1 MGDSRTLSQRRLA
14 RVAQAIKQVV
24 SQAILTEMRDP
35 RAKNITVIAVEVP
48 EDLRTAKV
56 YVSVMGDPKIEKLS
70 LKGLDAARGWLQQRI
85 AEELDLRWTPVLTFV
100 IDPGVK
106 KSLEI
111 SRTLREQL
119 PLDDDEGEGDGEDEL
134 SEAEDAASQDS
145 AGEPG
150 DGESEESGEDDKSS

>member
-1 MGDSRTLSQRRLA
+1 MSQRRLA

-24 SQAILTEMRDP
+24 SQAILMEVRDP

-56 YVSVMGDPKIEKLS
+56 FVSIMGDPKTERLS
-70 LKGLDAARGWLQQRI
+70 LQGLNAARGFLQQRI

-100 IDPGVK
+100 VDPGVK

-111 SRTLREQL
+111 SRTLRAELPPESESEDDQEQ
-119 PLDDDEGEGDGEDEL
+119 EEAQAEAGENETDAGGEDH
-134 SEAEDAASQDS
+134 SSDTNAD
-145 AGEPG
+145 
-150 DGESEESGEDDKSS
+150 EEKQSG

>member
-1 MGDSRTLSQRRLA
+1 MSQRRLA

-85 AEELDLRWTPVLTFV
+85 AEQLDLRWTPVLTFV

-150 DGESEESGEDDKSS
+150 DGESENGGEDDKSS

>member
-1 MGDSRTLSQRRLA
+1 MSQRRLA

-56 YVSVMGDPKIEKLS
+56 YVSVMGDPKVEKLS

-85 AEELDLRWTPVLTFV
+85 ADELDLRWTPVLTFV

-119 PLDDDEGEGDGEDEL
+119 PPDDDEEEGDGEEEL

-150 DGESEESGEDDKSS
+150 DGESENGGEDDKSS

>member
-1 MGDSRTLSQRRLA
+1 MSQRRLA

-85 AEELDLRWTPVLTFV
+85 AEQLDLRWTPVLTFV

-119 PLDDDEGEGDGEDEL
+119 PLDDDEGESDGEDEL

-150 DGESEESGEDDKSS
+150 DGESENGGEDDKSS

>member
-1 MGDSRTLSQRRLA
+1 MSQRRLA

-24 SQAILTEMRDP
+24 SQAILVEMRDP

-56 YVSVMGDPKIEKLS
+56 YVSVMGDPKTERLS
-70 LKGLDAARGWLQQRI
+70 LQGLNAARGFLQQRI

-100 IDPGVK
+100 IDPGIK

-111 SRTLREQL
+111 SRTLRSEL
-119 PLDDDEGEGDGEDEL
+119 PAEEHDEGESEL
-134 SEAEDAASQDS
+134 
-145 AGEPG
+145 
-150 DGESEESGEDDKSS
+150 EDDVTADEGATVEGIEPDASEPDRSADPIAKEEKDSG